1 MRRLILFVALALA
14 PFSQAQVWEKPIMPG
29 LLYRMEVDSATPRV
43 IHALRWKPG
52 SSSVSVRPEL
62 CGGTVYENNESKGRD
77 TLPNLVSANEGVAGI
92 NGDYFPFT
100 GDPLGAMV
108 RNGQLLSKPDLR
120 RTVFG
125 WGPSGSTFGTLSW
138 KARLVLSDGQSI
150 PITGIN
156 EDCGDNELV
165 LNTGAAGFAAGK
177 TPNLHALIQFASEP
191 TWAPTSTVEGT
202 FSVFTADKG
211 MMKVAPNSCYLTA
224 RGNSVKLLLKI
235 KQKTKVKIVMETT
248 GMDWKQ
254 IDSAVGGGPLLITKG
269 AKTSAWQAEGFKE
282 GLANNRHPRSAIG
295 KTKSG
300 DVWFVVVDG
309 RQSMSAGA
317 TLGELSDILLKLGCV
332 EAMNLDGGGSSEMVL
347 LGQTLNRPSDGTHR
361 EVASGLVF
369 LGPKAPVGEGQM
381 VLKGPITIDG
391 AQSVRYQLIGSDG
404 EPVPNDLILWSAVG
418 GAWIDQGGTVR
429 GASNGKATVIATAF
443 GRSIRVEVKVINQ
456 PAEAVPQPAKSVPKK
471 RDP

>member
-1 MRRLILFVALALA
+1 MRRLILLVAYAITPLA
-14 PFSQAQVWEKPIMPG
+14 QAQIWEKPIMPG

-43 IHALRWKPG
+43 IHALRWRPG
-52 SSSVSVRPEL
+52 NSSVSVHPEL
-62 CGGTVYENNESKGRD
+62 CGGTVYENNESKGRG
-77 TLPNLVSANEGVAGI
+77 TLPNLVTANEGVAGI

-108 RNGQLLSKPDLR
+108 RNGQIISKPDLR

-125 WGPSGSTFGTLSW
+125 WGPNGATFAPLNW

-150 PITGIN
+150 PITAIN

-165 LNTGAAGFAAGK
+165 LNTPASGFAAGK
-177 TPNLHALIQFASEP
+177 TPNLHALIQFPAEP
-191 TWAPTSTVEGT
+191 LWAPTSTVEGT

-211 MMKVAPNSCYLTA
+211 MVKVAPNACYLTA
-224 RGNSVKLLLKI
+224 RGTSVKQLLKL

-254 IDSAVGGGPLLITKG
+254 IDSAVGGGPMLVSKG
-269 AKTSAWQAEGFKE
+269 AKTTAWQAEGFKE
-282 GLANNRHPRSAIG
+282 GLANNRHPRSAVG
-295 KTKSG
+295 TTKAG

-317 TLGELSDILLKLGCV
+317 TLNELGDILLKLGCTDG
-332 EAMNLDGGGSSEMVL
+332 MNLDGGGSSEMVL

-361 EVASGLVF
+361 EIANGIVF

-381 VLKGPITIDG
+381 VLKGPIAIDG
-391 AQSVRYQLIGSDG
+391 AHLARYQLIGSDG

-418 GAWIDQGGTVR
+418 AAWIDQGGTVR
-429 GASNGKATVIATAF
+429 GATNGKATVIATAF
-443 GRSIRVEVKVINQ
+443 GRSISVDVTVKNQ
-456 PAEAVPQPAKSVPKK
+456 LAEAVPQPAKSVPKK